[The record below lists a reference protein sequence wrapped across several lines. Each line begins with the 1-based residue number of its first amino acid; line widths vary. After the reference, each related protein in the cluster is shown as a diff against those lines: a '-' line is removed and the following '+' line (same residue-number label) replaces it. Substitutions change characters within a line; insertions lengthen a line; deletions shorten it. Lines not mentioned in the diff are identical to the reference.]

1 MSKWCIGIDLGGT
14 YTKFV
19 LVDEQQRPSE
29 SMQLPTPLDRGHVGV
44 VEQMVAGSRRL
55 MEAGGLSDGD
65 VVGVGIGSPG
75 PINIAKGLVMATP
88 NLPGLD
94 NCPLRDLVADAL
106 GFPAVLENDANAAA
120 YGEYI
125 AGAGKGG
132 GDMVMLTLGTGIGG
146 GVVLD
151 GRILHGS
158 HDAGAELG
166 HIILVPGG
174 ELCGCGQ
181 RGCLEQY
188 ASATFLARRT
198 TRRLLAEDVHSSLRK
213 VLDEKGEIDARDI
226 NEARRAG
233 DELAAQMWDE
243 AIRYLAQGCVDLCRI
258 FDPDR
263 IVLSGGMTNAGDDLM
278 RPLRRHFQA
287 LDWKLMPTPTELAI
301 ASLGTDAGSIGAAG
315 VAWQAF
321 GKRMR

>member
-1 MSKWCIGIDLGGT
+1 MSTSCVGIDLGGT
-14 YTKFV
+14 FIKFV
-19 LVDEQQRPSE
+19 LVDEERGPSE
-29 SMQLPTPLDRGHVGV
+29 SMQLPTPLDRGPAGV
-44 VEQMVAGSRRL
+44 VEQMAAGSRQL
-55 MEAGGLSDGD
+55 MAAHGLSDED
-65 VVGVGIGSPG
+65 IVGVGIGSPG
-75 PINIAKGLVMATP
+75 PINIAKGLVLATP

-94 NCPLRDLVADAL
+94 NCPLRDLVSEAL

-125 AGAGKGG
+125 AGAGKGT
-132 GDMVMLTLGTGIGG
+132 GDMVMLTLGTGVGG
-146 GVVLD
+146 GVVID
-151 GRILHGS
+151 GKLLHGR

-166 HIILVPGG
+166 HIILVPDG
-174 ELCGCGQ
+174 EPCGCGQ

-198 TRRLLAEDVHSSLRK
+198 TRRIREEGAASSLEK
-213 VLDEKGEIDARDI
+213 VLEAKGEIDARDI

-233 DELAAQMWDE
+233 DKLAGEMWDE

-263 IVLSGGMTNAGDDLM
+263 IVLAGGMTKAGDDLM
-278 RPLRRHFQA
+278 GPLRKHFA
-287 LDWKLMPTPTELAI
+287 ELDWTLMATPTEIAI
-301 ASLGTDAGSIGAAG
+301 ASLGNDAGSIGAAG

-321 GKRMR
+321 GGR